1 MISPRRGH
9 WFRLGL
15 LPVVLVAALWVA
27 PVRAQDGAPFREPG
41 ISYLEEKGP
50 YIEWG
55 FGALIVIA
63 CLLIAFKNPH
73 RSHMD

>member
-1 MISPRRGH
+1 MIRVRRGQ
-9 WFRLGL
+9 WLRLGVL
-15 LPVVLVAALWVA
+15 VVLVATLGVA
-27 PVRAQDGAPFREPG
+27 PAQAQDEGPFREPG

-73 RSHMD
+73 RTHMD